1 MSSKSIVGGNDL
13 LIIGSQDST
22 EPNQIWPCNL
32 CNDPNKLEFHHVM
45 GCDTFNRNVFDG
57 STWYKRCNHFAES
70 DGFGS
75 SFVFSSRPIQ
85 INEVIVLQIIE
96 IEQRASGS
104 LSIGFTSC
112 DPSLLTENHIRLTR
126 NELIETNSYVWLVE
140 HDVFDKAVPN
150 DTIKIRIDGYYNVL
164 IKLSN
169 QPEKIIMNVF
179 FGETSPLYLFIDLFG
194 RTTGIRIMNFQIEN
208 SDNFHSS
215 GNASIVLGSETTAVP
230 NQSVCD
236 CPLCTSS
243 GETIGSIGLGSSTI
257 NGPVTTTV
265 VSAPSNSNP
274 SMNAILGSRTISDSA
289 TTTAVNSES
298 ECGCLLCVANLRIG
312 LSTGT
317 INNCVTTGTINNCV
331 TTGTI
336 NSCVTT
342 GDSGGPSTSF
352 EIGTKRKSDC
362 TITNCLKKTCPDSDE
377 PLTPYNACIICL
389 SVSAD
394 MVYAPC
400 QHICVCQ
407 SCDTKSRR
415 NIKDCPLCRKKIRTR
430 TKVYMANA

>member
-1 MSSKSIVGGNDL
+1 MSNKSIVGGNDL
-13 LIIGSQDST
+13 SIIESQNST

-32 CNDPNKLEFHHVM
+32 CNDSNKLEFHHVM
-45 GCDTFNRNVFDG
+45 GKDTFNRNVFDG

-75 SFVFSSRPIQ
+75 SFVFSSRPILV
-85 INEVIVLQIIE
+85 NEVIVLQVIE
-96 IEQRASGS
+96 IQQRASGS

-112 DPSLLTENHIRLTR
+112 DPSLFTQDHMSLTR

-140 HDVFDKAVPN
+140 HDVFDKAVLN
-150 DTIKIRIDGYYNVL
+150 DTIKIRIDSYYNVL

-194 RTTGIRIMNFQIEN
+194 RTTGIRIMNFQTEN
-208 SDNFHSS
+208 SNHFSPS
-215 GNASIVLGSETTAVP
+215 GNASIVLASETTALPVSSEP
-230 NQSVCD
+230 VCD
-236 CPLCTSS
+236 CPLCASS

-257 NGPVTTTV
+257 NGSVTTTV
-265 VSAPSNSNP
+265 VNAPSHSNR
-274 SMNAILGSRTISDSA
+274 SMNGTLGSRTISDSA
-289 TTTAVNSES
+289 TTTAVNSQS
-298 ECGCLLCVANLRIG
+298 ECGCLLCVANVRIG
-312 LSTGT
+312 LS
-317 INNCVTTGTINNCV
+317 
-331 TTGTI
+331 TGTI

-342 GDSGGPSTSF
+342 GDSGGPSTSL

-362 TITNCLKKTCPDSDE
+362 TVTNCLKKTCPSDSDE
-377 PLTPYNACIICL
+377 TRTPYNACIICL

-407 SCDTKSRR
+407 CCDTKSRR